1 MNNSHP
7 PPPFEPPPL
16 GPPLSQAPPPAPRKT
31 GLGGLFDLVL
41 FLLTAGILMLAVG
54 QVALVL
60 AGKPAA
66 EVLLD
71 PIFNTQI
78 QVVFYVLLT
87 GLVFAM
93 VRFRRGLNF
102 AEALA
107 LRSLTG
113 FQVAATLLGGAL
125 LALAIAGLNTF
136 FPPAQEL
143 PIEQMFTTRTSI
155 YFLTGMAVLVA
166 PLVEEIV
173 FRGYIYSLLEPLWGK
188 GGAVLTS
195 ALLFG
200 SIHFPQ
206 LWPGYFQMASI
217 CLVGIILSGTRAR
230 TGNTTTAIL
239 LHLGYNAMLSA
250 GLLLSSDLPG
260 AASLFF

>member
-1 MNNSHP
+1 MNHGNPTQPSLAPPGLEPPALPERP
-7 PPPFEPPPL
+7 PPIPPK
-16 GPPLSQAPPPAPRKT
+16 S
-31 GLGGLFDLVL
+31 GLGGLFDLLL
-41 FLLTAGILMLAVG
+41 FLLTAGLLMLAVG

-71 PIFNTQI
+71 PIFNIQV

-87 GLVFAM
+87 GLIYAM
-93 VRFRRGLNF
+93 VRFRRRLNF

-107 LRSLTG
+107 LRSLPG
-113 FQVAATLLGGAL
+113 FQMAATLLGGAL
-125 LALAIAGLNTF
+125 LALAVAGLNRF
-136 FPPAQEL
+136 FPPEQEL

-155 YFLTGMAVLVA
+155 YLLTGMAVLVA

-188 GGAVLTS
+188 GGAVLAS
-195 ALLFG
+195 GLLFG

-206 LWPGYFQMASI
+206 LWPGYFQMATI
-217 CLVGIILSGTRAR
+217 CLVGIILSLTRAR
-230 TGNTTTAIL
+230 TGNTSAAIL

-250 GLLLSSDLPG
+250 GLLFSPE
-260 AASLFF
+260 FR